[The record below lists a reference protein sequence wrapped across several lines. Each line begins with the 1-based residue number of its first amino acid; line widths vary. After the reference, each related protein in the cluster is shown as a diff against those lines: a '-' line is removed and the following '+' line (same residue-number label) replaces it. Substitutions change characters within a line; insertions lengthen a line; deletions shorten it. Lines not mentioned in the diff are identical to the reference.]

1 MCSILSGHRDWLR
14 IGAVTNRDPGPGLT
28 LESREEELWFCPEGV
43 GPGEVR
49 LQYWEGREDSLGQ
62 LVASPC
68 PLGQS
73 CRLEEDAAEPRD

>member
-1 MCSILSGHRDWLR
+1 M
-14 IGAVTNRDPGPGLT
+14 TNRDPGPGLT

-62 LVASPC
+62 LVAFPS
-68 PLGQS
+68 LSGQS
-73 CRLEEDAAEPRD
+73 RRPEEGTAEPRG